1 MFRKSRREKERKPSF
16 YNGGGSSLEV
26 DDGSGNTSSLKRHSK
41 LFSFGKKDKK
51 KGNTNGFESPESIGA
66 DGIRVEESFA
76 NKNQRT
82 SNVHQNVVIKTVYED
97 NTDKEKRTDGLVGK
111 RNNREKEINKNGSI
125 ASRGSTTLN
134 FDFGTDTSL
143 AFQNFTADVLRA
155 TEEKLKGVELKLPE
169 VKRLNS
175 EDSSRVI
182 TVKRG
187 PAGDFGIALRRSTMN
202 RENNKV
208 IHLVEPSHS
217 EITFGLLPGDKL
229 VEVDGVNVET
239 SSREEI
245 IERIA
250 CAGKC
255 RFPTSICLFKINN
268 VNTRERWKKCSE
280 LIMKTPGRCY

>member
-1 MFRKSRREKERKPSF
+1 MFPKSRREKERKPSLH
-16 YNGGGSSLEV
+16 NGGGLSLEV

-82 SNVHQNVVIKTVYED
+82 SNVHPNVVIKTVYED
-97 NTDKEKRTDGLVGK
+97 STDKGKWTDGLVEK
-111 RNNREKEINKNGSI
+111 FNNREKEINNGSV
-125 ASRGSTTLN
+125 ASRGSTSLT

-202 RENNKV
+202 RENNNV

-217 EITFGLLPGDKL
+217 EIAFGLLPGDKL

-250 CAGKC
+250 CAGNC
-255 RFPTSICLFKINN
+255 RFPGSFSLFKINN
-268 VNTRERWKKCSE
+268 
-280 LIMKTPGRCY
+280 MKTRASCKK

>member
-1 MFRKSRREKERKPSF
+1 MFRKSRREKERKPSLH
-16 YNGGGSSLEV
+16 NGGGSSLEV

-51 KGNTNGFESPESIGA
+51 KGNTNGFESSESIGA
-66 DGIRVEESFA
+66 DGIRVEKSFA

-82 SNVHQNVVIKTVYED
+82 SNVHPNVVIKTVYED
-97 NTDKEKRTDGLVGK
+97 STDKGKRTDGLVEK
-111 RNNREKEINKNGSI
+111 INNTEKEINNGSV
-125 ASRGSTTLN
+125 ASRGSTSLT

-250 CAGKC
+250 CAGNC
-255 RFPTSICLFKINN
+255 RFPGSFRLFKINN
-268 VNTRERWKKCSE
+268 MKTRESCKK
-280 LIMKTPGRCY
+280 

>member
-1 MFRKSRREKERKPSF
+1 MFRKSRREKERKPLH
-16 YNGGGSSLEV
+16 NGGGSSLEV

-82 SNVHQNVVIKTVYED
+82 SNVHPNVVIKTVYED
-97 NTDKEKRTDGLVGK
+97 STDKGKRTDGLVEK
-111 RNNREKEINKNGSI
+111 FNNREKEINNGSV
-125 ASRGSTTLN
+125 ASRGSTSLT

-250 CAGKC
+250 CAGNC
-255 RFPTSICLFKINN
+255 RFPGSFSLFKINN
-268 VNTRERWKKCSE
+268 MKTRESCKK
-280 LIMKTPGRCY
+280 

>member
-1 MFRKSRREKERKPSF
+1 MFWKSRREKERKPSLH
-16 YNGGGSSLEV
+16 NGGGSSLEV

-51 KGNTNGFESPESIGA
+51 KSNTNGFESPESTGA
-66 DGIRVEESFA
+66 DGIRVEKSFA

-82 SNVHQNVVIKTVYED
+82 SNVHPNVAIKTVYED
-97 NTDKEKRTDGLVGK
+97 STDKGKRTDGLVEK
-111 RNNREKEINKNGSI
+111 FNNREKEINNGSV
-125 ASRGSTTLN
+125 ASRGSTSLT

-250 CAGKC
+250 CAGNC
-255 RFPTSICLFKINN
+255 RFPGSFSLFKINN
-268 VNTRERWKKCSE
+268 MKTRESCKK
-280 LIMKTPGRCY
+280 

>member
-1 MFRKSRREKERKPSF
+1 MFPKSRREKERKPSLH
-16 YNGGGSSLEV
+16 NGGGSSLEV

-66 DGIRVEESFA
+66 DGIRVEKSFA

-82 SNVHQNVVIKTVYED
+82 SNVHPNVVIKTVYED
-97 NTDKEKRTDGLVGK
+97 STDKGKRTDGLVEK
-111 RNNREKEINKNGSI
+111 FNNREKEINNGSV
-125 ASRGSTTLN
+125 ASRGSTSLT

-250 CAGKC
+250 CAGNC
-255 RFPTSICLFKINN
+255 RFPGSFSLFKINN
-268 VNTRERWKKCSE
+268 
-280 LIMKTPGRCY
+280 MKTRASCKK